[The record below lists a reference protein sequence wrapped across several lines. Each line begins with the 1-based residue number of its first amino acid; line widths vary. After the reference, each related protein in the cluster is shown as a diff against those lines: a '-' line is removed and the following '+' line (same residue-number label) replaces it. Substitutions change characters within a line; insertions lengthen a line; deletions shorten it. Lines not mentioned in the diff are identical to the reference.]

1 MKTAIVENRAARN
14 YHLSAGRSS
23 NSSETSPDAA
33 PDNDEST
40 AKTLGG
46 IILNPE
52 EYGDKYSDHLIEQ
65 YKLYVEMADRVSQ
78 RRDQSNR
85 FYVALLGA
93 LAAILVIAARFVLS
107 DDGESS
113 MFMTAV
119 FLTSGVFGAIL
130 SIIWYLNIRSY
141 RTLNSAKFA
150 IIHEMEKEIPFAGY
164 AKEWEILRPPDGSPK
179 YLQLTAVEQFV
190 PILVF
195 LTFAALAGYSAFL
208 LFR

>member
-1 MKTAIVENRAARN
+1 M
-14 YHLSAGRSS
+14 
-23 NSSETSPDAA
+23 
-33 PDNDEST
+33 
-40 AKTLGG
+40 
-46 IILNPE
+46 NPE
-52 EYGDKYSDHLIEQ
+52 EYGEKYSDHLMEQ

-113 MFMTAV
+113 MFMTVVILAG
-119 FLTSGVFGAIL
+119 GVFGAAL
-130 SIIWYLNIRSY
+130 SIIWRLNIRSY
-141 RTLNSAKFA
+141 RTLNSAKFK
-150 IIHEMEKEIPFAGY
+150 IIHELEKRIPFAGY
-164 AKEWEILRPPDGSPK
+164 TKEWEILRCPPDGSPK
-179 YLQLTAVEQFV
+179 YLQLTAVEQYV